1 MFLPM
6 IAAAAIGIP
15 GGTPVAPQNVK
26 PRIVLV
32 HGAFVDGS
40 GWMAVYKILKQD
52 GYDVS
57 IVQHP
62 TITLAGDVAAT
73 KLVVGAG
80 EGPVLLVGHSYGG
93 TVISEVGND
102 PRVIGLVYITAF
114 APDKGESIVS
124 ILSGAPAGGPVPPVL
139 PPKDGFL
146 FIDPAKMPA
155 AFAADV
161 DAPTAAF
168 MAASQVPWGVECRD
182 AKISEPAWKAKPS
195 WYLAVTDDKM
205 VPLSV
210 QRMMAKRAG
219 ASVTEVLGSHAIY
232 MSNPKAV
239 ASIIEKAA
247 TGVASPKE

>member
-6 IAAAAIGIP
+6 IAATAIGAES
-15 GGTPVAPQNVK
+15 APPPTVK

-40 GWMAVYKILKQD
+40 GWMAVYKILKKD

-62 TITLAGDVAAT
+62 TVTLAGDVAAT
-73 KLVVGAG
+73 KLVVDAQ

-93 TVISEVGND
+93 TVITEVGND
-102 PRVIGLVYITAF
+102 PKVVGLVYVTAF

-124 ILSGAPAGGPVPPVL
+124 ILSGAPPGGPVPPVL
-139 PPKDGFL
+139 PPRDGFL
-146 FIDPAKMPA
+146 FIDPAKMPE

-161 DAPTAAF
+161 DLATATF
-168 MAASQVPWGVECRD
+168 MAASQVPWGVDGRD
-182 AKISEPAWKAKPS
+182 AKISEPAWKGKPS
-195 WYLAVTDDKM
+195 WYLAVADDKM

-219 ASVTEVLGSHAIY
+219 ASLTEVGGSHAIY

-247 TGVASPKE
+247 AGVAEKK